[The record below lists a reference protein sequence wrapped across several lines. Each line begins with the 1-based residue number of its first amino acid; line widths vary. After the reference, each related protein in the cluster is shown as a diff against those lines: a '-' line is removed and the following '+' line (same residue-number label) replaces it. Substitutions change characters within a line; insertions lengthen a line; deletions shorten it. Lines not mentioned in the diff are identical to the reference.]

1 MLRLKTL
8 TREML
13 TMNDELESLCQT
25 VAQLEKACLAMYEL
39 ILDHNQ
45 RLTLL
50 EKEIASFE
58 DESC

>member
-1 MLRLKTL
+1 RSSCTDA
-8 TREML
+8 
-13 TMNDELESLCQT
+13 DEEFESLCQT

-39 ILDHNQ
+39 VLDHNQ